1 MIFIIYF
8 TQREILS
15 AFKRRLAYLRDFW
28 SYPEVGIIVCSWAAL
43 GLYIWRIGEGNHVGE
58 LFKETK
64 GYTCVNLQL
73 AAYVND
79 VLTYLLAFCCFF
91 GTIKFLRLLRFN
103 RHIAMLS
110 STMAYAFK
118 DLISFAFMFSF
129 LFLAFLALFFLL
141 FQSKLWTCAD
151 LVQAA
156 QMLSQMMLLKY
167 NVSDLIK
174 AGSFLGPFCF
184 TLFMIFVVFICM
196 NMVCR
201 KRTKE
206 NYENRIVF
214 IFSLFRLSWIHFEL
228 LELIVHYKVGSMKSL
243 VLRLINSRNG
253 RVRKSMFRN
262 LKTIFFC

>member
-1 MIFIIYF
+1 
-8 TQREILS
+8 
-15 AFKRRLAYLRDFW
+15 
-28 SYPEVGIIVCSWAAL
+28 
-43 GLYIWRIGEGNHVGE
+43 
-58 LFKETK
+58 
-64 GYTCVNLQL
+64 
-73 AAYVND
+73 
-79 VLTYLLAFCCFF
+79 LAFCCFF

-151 LVQAA
+151 LIQAA

-167 NVSDLIK
+167 NVSGLIK
-174 AGSFLGPFCF
+174 ADSFLGPFCF

-201 KRTKE
+201 ERTKE
-206 NYENRIVF
+206 NYENRILF

-253 RVRKSMFRN
+253 RVRETMFTN
-262 LKTIFFC
+262 SETIFFFC